1 MRIRSLLFA
10 LALAWLIVDSA
21 VARADEPAL
30 VDPFLKAAQLAE
42 EVPAGEA
49 FADGSNFDSTLD
61 CTDPVECGDEVGLA
75 GLIEPTPS
83 RRSRWIV
90 LTELTTLFP
99 SYSTT
104 TIATAND
111 EPIFGPRISLGW
123 ESAAGFGVRGR
134 GWGFD
139 TAVDAEGSPISAP
152 SYHYYYDYAAP
163 LQVTSHE
170 INFRGGR
177 FDLDLYKRFEHSTGY
192 VTIGASLTAAE
203 LTLRENY
210 TATQNGYY
218 YQTIYNFPY
227 SYNYQVHYTTTYQG
241 EGIAR
246 NRGGGLGLLVE
257 GTHCFYETPL
267 HEWSI
272 FSRGRVAYLIGQW
285 EASYASALTEG
296 DGNMLLG
303 EAALGLEYRLKLRRA
318 DLVAQCSFEVQTWNV
333 SIADRVNFAGVT
345 NGVGIEW

>member
-1 MRIRSLLFA
+1 MRLRNFLYNF
-10 LALAWLIVDSA
+10 ALAWLIVRGG
-21 VARADEPAL
+21 VAQSSEPTT
-30 VDPFLKAAQLAE
+30 VDPFLQAAQWAE
-42 EVPAGEA
+42 EIPADESEVGAPDFEA
-49 FADGSNFDSTLD
+49 NDELVA
-61 CTDPVECGDEVGLA
+61 CGDAVDMA
-75 GLIEPTPS
+75 GIIETHRS
-83 RRSRWIV
+83 RRGRWTV

-111 EPIFGPRISLGW
+111 EPIFGPRVSLGW

-139 TAVDAEGSPISAP
+139 TAVDAEGSPIPAP
-152 SYHYYYDYAAP
+152 SSYYYYYDYASP

-177 FDLDLYKRFEHSTGY
+177 FDLDLYKRFEHSTGFLA
-192 VTIGASLTAAE
+192 IGASLTAAE

-227 SYNYQVHYTTTYQG
+227 SYSYPIHYTTTYQG
-241 EGIAR
+241 EGVVR

-257 GTHCFYETPL
+257 GSHRFYETPL

-285 EASYASALTEG
+285 EQPDAGALTEG

-318 DLVAQCSFEVQTWNV
+318 DLVAQCSFEMQTWNV
-333 SIADRVNFAGVT
+333 SIADRINFAGVT
-345 NGVGIEW
+345 NGIGVEW